1 MTQPG
6 PWRVSGTY
14 FEVCSCE
21 AICPCRMQGGKRMA
35 TGSTYGD
42 CDFALS
48 WHILNGTFAGI
59 DISDRFVI
67 MAGTYSDS
75 ELNRPWRV
83 ILYIDERCSDEQFAT
98 LSNIFLGRA
107 GGTAFRN
114 FGSRI
119 GATYIVRRAA
129 IELDHRPRRW
139 FMRAST
145 WLEVR
150 ARRDFPSELAV
161 TCGIPGHDQPGS
173 ELIADVFRVDDAPLD
188 TALYGRCG
196 FQSQF
201 DYSSQ
206 AA

>member
-1 MTQPG
+1 MTQPA

-21 AICPCRMQGGKRMA
+21 AICPCRKQGGKKRA
-35 TGSTYGD
+35 TGSTYGG
-42 CDFALS
+42 CAIALS
-48 WHILNGTFAGI
+48 WHILDGNAGI
-59 DISDRFVI
+59 GISDRFII

-75 ELNRPWRV
+75 EPNRPW
-83 ILYIDERCSDEQFAT
+83 
-98 LSNIFLGRA
+98 
-107 GGTAFRN
+107 
-114 FGSRI
+114 
-119 GATYIVRRAA
+119 
-129 IELDHRPRRW
+129 RW

-150 ARRDFPSELAV
+150 ARQDFSSELAV

-173 ELIADVFRVDDAPLD
+173 EPIADVFRVNDAPLD